1 MFLKPKQSR
10 SPWPFKLPRRVVR
23 HFAGLM
29 EKVLR
34 DNDWKGGWK
43 PGQAGVDSNTI
54 DFFREKLWEEYG
66 ELQDLLKAL
75 NHGEP
80 VDPKQIAREA
90 ADVANIAMMIADNY
104 GSSKEPVRWLHPAQ
118 GNGAPFTRVPY
129 VERSGGWVPAN
140 GSAPEPQTARENE
153 EWSYKGCE

>member
-1 MFLKPKQSR
+1 MENKPVGSHI
-10 SPWPFKLPRRVVR
+10 PWPWRAPRRIVR

-43 PGQAGVDSNTI
+43 PGQFGVDSNTI

-66 ELQDLLKAL
+66 ELAELLQDL

-80 VDPKQIAREA
+80 VNPERIAREA

-104 GSSKEPVRWLHPAQ
+104 GSSSEPVRWLHPAQ
-118 GNGAPFTRVPY
+118 GNGAPFTRVPW
-129 VERSGGWVPAN
+129 VERSGGWVPLTSPVPDDVPT
-140 GSAPEPQTARENE
+140 G
-153 EWSYKGCE
+153 YKGCE